1 MIDKPELLPLLLSL
15 AALTAC
21 ATGEPVNREREPT
34 IDEIRQMLGC
44 ADDEIAVCI
53 AIDCDPDDYHCA
65 EKESVEDML
74 GPEGLRL
81 RGLATPDPGSTPVP
95 GPDRKPLFSIR
106 YFCTASR
113 AV

>member
-34 IDEIRQMLGC
+34 IDEIRQMLAC

-74 GPEGLRL
+74 GPEYR
-81 RGLATPDPGSTPVP
+81 R
-95 GPDRKPLFSIR
+95 
-106 YFCTASR
+106 
-113 AV
+113 